1 MLLPQTTS
9 WDCTEKKWRARN
21 NIANSTTCTTS
32 RVFPHLIPQVP
43 LGSTPTWY
51 LSGTQRQVR
60 CTPSQLD
67 RQTNW
72 HRNCQR
78 RASQP
83 PASELAQDKRPRWA
97 GVPEVL
103 PQILPQARAALVK
116 PLSRALTSIPLCP
129 GPGLPAQKHRLLNR
143 GPGGCHSTMWA
154 SVHGSSTATVQHTH
168 LSCNKRKQT
177 HTPTPTH
184 LWRAKDSRMSPIA
197 FTKLVRCHLL
207 HYLTTERKTDR
218 QVGRRD
224 GL

>member
-1 MLLPQTTS
+1 MGQEKRRVRNINAHPSTNTTL
-9 WDCTEKKWRARN
+9 
-21 NIANSTTCTTS
+21 
-32 RVFPHLIPQVP
+32 RVFPHLILQAP
-43 LGSTPTWY
+43 LRSTPTWY

-83 PASELAQDKRPRWA
+83 PASELARDKRPGWA
-97 GVPEVL
+97 GVPKVL

-129 GPGLPAQKHRLLNR
+129 GPGLPAHKHRLLNG
-143 GPGGCHSTMWA
+143 GPGGCHSAMRA

-168 LSCNKRKQT
+168 LSCNKGKQT
-177 HTPTPTH
+177 HTHTHAYTLVKSDRPTYVTYCFH
-184 LWRAKDSRMSPIA
+184 
-197 FTKLVRCHLL
+197 
-207 HYLTTERKTDR
+207 
-218 QVGRRD
+218 
-224 GL
+224 